1 MSFVTPAGIGK
12 SLGTTLRLAFLLKSQ
27 ENEFL
32 IPLTCFQGVV
42 SGIGPRPC
50 KMLANKVIRKVRQ
63 RRHWNPL
70 FGRIGDEISKNKEK
84 KVHWAST
91 GHEIQ
96 FSSKFGAE
104 LSLPCPFFS

>member
-1 MSFVTPAGIGK
+1 V
-12 SLGTTLRLAFLLKSQ
+12 AFLFKSQ
-27 ENEFL
+27 EIEFVIAL
-32 IPLTCFQGVV
+32 SCFQIVV

-50 KMLANKVIRKVRQ
+50 KILANKVIGKVRE

-70 FGRIGDEISKNKEK
+70 FGSVWSHRGRDFK
-84 KVHWAST
+84 KQDKKGHWAST

-96 FSSKFGAE
+96 FSSKFGAK